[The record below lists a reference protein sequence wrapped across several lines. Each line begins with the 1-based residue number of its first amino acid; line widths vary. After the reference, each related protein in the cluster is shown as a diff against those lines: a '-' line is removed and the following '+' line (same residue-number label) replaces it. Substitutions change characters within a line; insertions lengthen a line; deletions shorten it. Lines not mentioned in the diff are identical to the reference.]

1 MSDDEYDYDYNDNDE
16 IDDEEE
22 DIELEQ
28 DDEIE
33 EVHDRLLAAIDQF
46 AKQPVSTNSKSKKS
60 KPNETAQN
68 EAENSLSL
76 DALIGAL
83 SDSKDLRT
91 VKKNLDDFEK
101 SFSAPKNVEKVV
113 SQRVER
119 TLQYGSVQKDMG
131 KWQETVTANR
141 HVKTLDLAQDKR
153 QLPSHKS
160 LVHKFEPETE
170 MEKEI
175 HMVLLKSGGNEKA
188 THDAELE
195 ELRGSG
201 LTPQELREKQAALAK
216 VKALMFYE
224 QIKRHRLNKI
234 KSKAY
239 RRIRKKQKQRLQQ
252 SHGED
257 GAGDDEDEDEQKE
270 LDEKEALKRVQERMD
285 LRHKNTNRWSK
296 MALKYGRTD
305 SSLRF
310 VIFL

>member
-1 MSDDEYDYDYNDNDE
+1 MDTSEYDYDYGN
-16 IDDEEE
+16 EEE
-22 DIELEQ
+22 EVDIDQ
-28 DDEIE
+28 DDGDEDEIE
-33 EVHDRLLAAIDQF
+33 EIHDRLLAAIDQF
-46 AKQPVSTNSKSKKS
+46 AKQPVVSAGKSKKNN
-60 KPNETAQN
+60 KANERDTN
-68 EAENSLSL
+68 EGDNSLSL

-101 SFSAPKNVEKVV
+101 TFNPVEKVI
-113 SQRVER
+113 SQRIER
-119 TLQYGSVQKDMG
+119 TLQYGSTQKDME
-131 KWQETVTANR
+131 KWQETVTTNR

-160 LVHKFEPETE
+160 LIHKFEPETE

-175 HMVLLKSGGNEKA
+175 HMVLLKSGGTEKA
-188 THDAELE
+188 TQESELE

-201 LTPQELREKQAALAK
+201 LTPQELREKQASLAK

-224 QIKRHRLNKI
+224 QLKRHRLNKI

-252 SHGED
+252 SQSEGIVDED
-257 GAGDDEDEDEQKE
+257 DDEEEQKE
-270 LDEKEALKRVQERMD
+270 KDEKEALKRVQERMD

-296 MALKYGRTD
+296 MALKYGRSDT
-305 SSLRF
+305 SLR
-310 VIFL
+310 